1 MTTTLDKVTKAQTT
15 YFLTLQKRMDEDAK
29 LAYLDPY
36 KLVDSKGRPINDT
49 ISITMND
56 PAVFANAIASIL
68 ISGKWQTVVE
78 GNITATQTHKI
89 ENFVDSIDD
98 AAEDKYPKPGISGI
112 HTFHCNH
119 VCVRGWIGERVLWL
133 TDRQGFTYPDV
144 LPMDMRY
151 FVYEQGKDG
160 LNWGC
165 YMTYR
170 SAELVKSE
178 YPKANVRDSDQVLV
192 YDYWDDKVNEVWIG
206 DYKVLEQKNSLSYP
220 PFVLQ
225 PVSAGFMLLDKGYM
239 NREGESL
246 FFLDRDLYPELN
258 RLMSIDQTLAMK
270 SIMPPYQKQE
280 AELTGKNPGYPGGI
294 GAVKTVLPD
303 EKYELIPQPD
313 TNQATIVA
321 HQNIQNGVTRGGVT
335 DIDVGNV
342 KQPTSAVSITEQS
355 ELRNKILQPRVQA
368 LTNLKASRARML
380 LDQYAEGE
388 LGTIEI
394 GSRGL
399 RKSFDTTV
407 IGDPND
413 YRVSYRLMTQD
424 KKQKIANIAL
434 ADAAQG
440 KLSKDTI
447 LRDILKSDD
456 PEGEMSKLKA
466 EEAEAFDPV
475 IKFIRLTFSLIDEA
489 DKLHEIEK
497 DQKLIEAKRLAQ
509 KCVQLIQQEKT
520 MGVTPPQSQGLE
532 QKGNQAQALLALPK
546 MFGGGTGQPQQ
557 AVTR

>member
-1 MTTTLDKVTKAQTT
+1 MANTIERVTKAQNT
-15 YFLTLQKRMDEDAK
+15 YFLALQKRMDEDAK
-29 LAYLDPY
+29 LAYLEPY

-49 ISITMND
+49 VSITMND

-89 ENFVDSIDD
+89 ENFVDSIND
-98 AAEDKYPKPGISGI
+98 AAEDKYPKPGISSI
-112 HTFHCNH
+112 HNFHCNH

-133 TDRQGFTYPDV
+133 TDKQGYTYPDV

-151 FVYEQGKDG
+151 FVYQFASDRDG
-160 LNWGC
+160 WGC
-165 YMTYR
+165 YTTYR
-170 SAELVKSE
+170 SSELVKKE
-178 YPKANVRDSDQVLV
+178 YPNYHIREDCVLEV
-192 YDYWDDKVNEVWIG
+192 KDYWDDTNNEVWIDG
-206 DYKVLEQKNSLSYP
+206 VIAKTLKNPIHYA
-220 PFVLQ
+220 PFIFQ
-225 PVSAGFMLLDKGYM
+225 PVPAGFMLLDKGYM

-270 SIMPPYQKQE
+270 SILPPYQKQE
-280 AELTGKNPGYPGGI
+280 AELTASNPGYPGVGQ
-294 GAVKTVLPD
+294 VKKVLPD
-303 EKYELIPQPD
+303 EKYELIQQPD
-313 TNQATIVA
+313 TNQATLVA
-321 HQNIQNGVTRGGVT
+321 HQNIQNGVTKGGVT

-355 ELRNKILQPRVQA
+355 ELRHKIIQPRVEA
-368 LTNLKASRARML
+368 LTSLKASRARML
-380 LDQYAEGE
+380 LEQYANGKFGE
-388 LGTIEI
+388 VEI
-394 GSRGL
+394 GRKGL

-407 IGDPND
+407 IGDPDD
-413 YRVSYRLMTQD
+413 YRVSYRLMTRD
-424 KKQKIANIAL
+424 KKQEIANIAV

-456 PEGEMSKLKA
+456 PEGEMSKLKD

-475 IKFIRLTFSLIDEA
+475 IKFMRLTFSLIDDA
-489 DKLHEIEK
+489 DELHDIEK

-509 KCVQLIQQEKT
+509 KCVQLITQEKT

-546 MFGGGTGQPQQ
+546 MFGGGTGQPQG
-557 AVTR
+557 AMK

>member
-1 MTTTLDKVTKAQTT
+1 
-15 YFLTLQKRMDEDAK
+15 MDEDAK